1 MGAEVN
7 VNGILVILGGSSSE
21 AEKLSEGQN
30 VEKRRKEQRNSL
42 PNSSKQKHTAHRETE
57 RGRWKGGLPELP
69 LPDGPRE
76 IEIGWAFRGF
86 GGLLFTH
93 TTDHALVALT

>member
-1 MGAEVN
+1 MLRSGE
-7 VNGILVILGGSSSE
+7 
-21 AEKLSEGQN
+21 
-30 VEKRRKEQRNSL
+30 RNREPL
-42 PNSSKQKHTAHRETE
+42 CLTRQSKSTQLTE
-57 RGRWKGGLPELP
+57 RLREEDGRGGLPELP

-76 IEIGWAFRGF
+76 IEIGWAFQGF

>member
-1 MGAEVN
+1 MLRSGERSRDT
-7 VNGILVILGGSSSE
+7 LCLTRQSKSTQ
-21 AEKLSEGQN
+21 LT
-30 VEKRRKEQRNSL
+30 KRL
-42 PNSSKQKHTAHRETE
+42 REE
-57 RGRWKGGLPELP
+57 DGGGLPELP

-86 GGLLFTH
+86 GGLLYTH